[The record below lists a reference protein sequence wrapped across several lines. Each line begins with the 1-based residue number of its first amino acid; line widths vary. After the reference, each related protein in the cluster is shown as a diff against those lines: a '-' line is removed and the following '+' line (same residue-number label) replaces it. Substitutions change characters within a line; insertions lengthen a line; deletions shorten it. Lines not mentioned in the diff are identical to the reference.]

1 MINLI
6 KRLKELNIILP
17 EASKPVANYS
27 PFVITDKLIYI
38 SGQIP
43 LKNGSLIYKGKVGK
57 DLTMEDAK
65 KAAAICLIN
74 TIAVLNDATEKNL
87 NNVKSC
93 IKINVFINSTDNF
106 YDQPAVADGASD
118 LIKIIFN
125 EDGNHARSAVSCNS
139 LPKNAAVEIDSI
151 FKLKF

>member
-118 LIKIIFN
+118 LIKIIFK

-151 FKLKF
+151 FQLKF